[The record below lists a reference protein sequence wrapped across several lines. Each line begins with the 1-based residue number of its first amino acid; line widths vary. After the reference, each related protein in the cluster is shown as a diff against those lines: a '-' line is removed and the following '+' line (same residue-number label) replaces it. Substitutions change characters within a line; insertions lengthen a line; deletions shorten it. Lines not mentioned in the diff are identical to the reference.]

1 MSINQS
7 TILSILRR
15 KTAVVVLL
23 AGSAV
28 YSFAIKPILG
38 DDKGKNANRS
48 LLQNNQTAVPS
59 RFTLK
64 SNYNYRGRQIMN
76 DQRQQ
81 AYINLNTV
89 VTYQK
94 GKTTYIVPLKKKVY
108 INQTSGFGISVNH

>member
-48 LLQNNQTAVPS
+48 LLQNKQSAIPNHFS
-59 RFTLK
+59 IK
-64 SNYNYRGRQIMN
+64 SNYNYRGKQIMN
-76 DQRQQ
+76 NDKPQP
-81 AYINLNTV
+81 YININTV
-89 VTYQK
+89 VTFQK
-94 GKTTYIVPLKKKVY
+94 GKITYIVPLKKKLY
-108 INQTSGFGISVNH
+108 INQNGGFGINVNH

>member
-15 KTAVVVLL
+15 KTALVVLL

-48 LLQNNQTAVPS
+48 LLQNNQSSIPS
-59 RFTLK
+59 HFTLK
-64 SNYNYRGRQIMN
+64 STYNYRGRQIMN
-76 DQRQQ
+76 ENGQQ

-94 GKTTYIVPLKKKVY
+94 GKTTYVVPLKKKVY
-108 INQTSGFGISVNH
+108 INQNGGFGVSVNH

>member
-15 KTAVVVLL
+15 KTAVIVLL
-23 AGSAV
+23 VGSAV

-38 DDKGKNANRS
+38 GDHGKNSNRS
-48 LLQNNQTAVPS
+48 LLSNKQSSIPG

-64 SNYNYRGRQIMN
+64 STYNYRGKQIMTDN
-76 DQRQQ
+76 NQQ
-81 AYINLNTV
+81 AYINLNTT

-108 INQTSGFGISVNH
+108 INQNGGFGLSVNH

>member
-7 TILSILRR
+7 TILNVLRR
-15 KTAVVVLL
+15 KTALVALL

-28 YSFAIKPILG
+28 CSFAIKPILG
-38 DDKGKNANRS
+38 DGHDKNSNRS
-48 LLQNNQTAVPS
+48 LLQNNQSSVPS

-64 SNYNYRGRQIMN
+64 SNYNYRGKQIMSDN
-76 DQRQQ
+76 KQQ
-81 AYINLNTV
+81 AYINVNTT

-108 INQTSGFGISVNH
+108 INQGNGFGININH

>member
-15 KTAVVVLL
+15 KTALVVLL

-28 YSFAIKPILG
+28 CSFAIKPILG
-38 DDKGKNANRS
+38 DDKGKNASRS
-48 LLQNNQTAVPS
+48 LLQTNQTIPS

-64 SNYNYRGRQIMN
+64 SDYNYRGRQIMN
-76 DQRQQ
+76 NDKQQ
-81 AYINLNTV
+81 AYINLNTT

-94 GKTTYIVPLKKKVY
+94 GKTTYIVSLKKKVY
-108 INQTSGFGISVNH
+108 INQGNGFGINVTH

>member
-23 AGSAV
+23 VGSAV
-28 YSFAIKPILG
+28 CSFAIKPILG
-38 DDKGKNANRS
+38 DDRGKNANRS
-48 LLQNNQTAVPS
+48 LLQNNQTSIPS
-59 RFTLK
+59 HFTLK
-64 SNYNYRGRQIMN
+64 SDYNYRGRQIMN
-76 DQRQQ
+76 DNKQR
-81 AYINLNTV
+81 AYINLNTT

-108 INQTSGFGISVNH
+108 INQGNGFGINVNH

>member
-1 MSINQS
+1 M
-7 TILSILRR
+7 LG
-15 KTAVVVLL
+15 
-23 AGSAV
+23 GSAV

-48 LLQNNQTAVPS
+48 LLNNNQSSVPS
-59 RFTLK
+59 KFTLK
-64 SNYNYRGRQIMN
+64 SNYNYRGRQIMSSTN
-76 DQRQQ
+76 QQ

-108 INQTSGFGISVNH
+108 INQANGFGINVNH

>member
-15 KTAVVVLL
+15 KTAIIVLL

-38 DDKGKNANRS
+38 DGKDKNANRS
-48 LLQNNQTAVPS
+48 LLQYNQSSIPS
-59 RFTLK
+59 RFTIK
-64 SNYNYRGRQIMN
+64 STYNYRGRQIMT
-76 DQRQQ
+76 DDKEQ

-94 GKTTYIVPLKKKVY
+94 GKTTYIIPLKKKVY
-108 INQTSGFGISVNH
+108 INQNGGFGISVNH

>member
-7 TILSILRR
+7 TILGNLRR
-15 KTAVVVLL
+15 KTVLVVLL
-23 AGSAV
+23 GGTAV

-38 DDKGKNANRS
+38 EDKGKKTSSS
-48 LLQNNQTAVPS
+48 LLQNNQSSVPS

-64 SNYNYRGRQIMN
+64 TNYNYRGRQIMN
-76 DQRQQ
+76 NNNTQP
-81 AYINLNTV
+81 YISLNTV

-108 INQTSGFGISVNH
+108 INQNSGFGISVTH